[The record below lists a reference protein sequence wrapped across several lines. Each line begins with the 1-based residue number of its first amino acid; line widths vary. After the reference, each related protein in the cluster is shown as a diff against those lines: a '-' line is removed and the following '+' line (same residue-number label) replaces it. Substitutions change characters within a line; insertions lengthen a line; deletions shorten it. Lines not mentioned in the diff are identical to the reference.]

1 MLTTR
6 EIAVVVWLIIAGA
19 FVLSKRDVRSSL
31 WNVLRIS
38 TQPVILAIAVS
49 MTAYVLGI
57 VLALRSVG
65 VWSLDLMKDTI
76 VWFLFGGIPLA
87 FSSFAS
93 RSNDYHFL
101 GTFLDTIRV
110 TVLVEFLV
118 NEYTF
123 SLPAELVFVPVVT
136 MILMLRGYAS
146 AFEEYSQVH
155 SILGWMQ
162 GIVGLA
168 ILAFVVSR
176 AIGDIDSLL
185 TMQTA
190 QELLLAPVLCLL
202 LLPFVYA
209 VLIYLLY
216 ERLFVVLKAGR
227 PKGDGLLRYAKR
239 RLLLHLKLSVA
250 AVRKFHSERGYQLSQ
265 IPTRDDVDRMIAA
278 KN

>member
-1 MLTTR
+1 
-6 EIAVVVWLIIAGA
+6 
-19 FVLSKRDVRSSL
+19 
-31 WNVLRIS
+31 
-38 TQPVILAIAVS
+38 
-49 MTAYVLGI
+49 MTAYIFGI
-57 VLALRSVG
+57 VLALRSMG
-65 VWSLDLMKDTI
+65 MWSLDLMKDTI

-93 RSNDYHFL
+93 RSNDYHFF

-123 SLPAELVFVPVVT
+123 SLPVEFVFVPFVT
-136 MILMLRGYAS
+136 IILMLRGYAS

-162 GIVGLA
+162 GIIGLA

-176 AIGDIDSLL
+176 AISNIDSLL
-185 TMQTA
+185 TIHTA
-190 QELLLAPVLCLL
+190 QELLLTPMLSLL

-209 VLIYLLY
+209 VLIYLSY
-216 ERLFVVLKAGR
+216 DSLFVVLEAGQS
-227 PKGDGLLRYAKR
+227 KDDDLARYAKR
-239 RLLLHLKLSVA
+239 CLLLHLKLSVA
-250 AVRKFHSERGYQLSQ
+250 AIRKFHRKHGYRLSQ
-265 IPTRDDVDRMIAA
+265 IQTKDDVNRIIAG